1 MSLLWLTAFGF
12 RAVAASASVSTE
24 ARTSPLRSCAEVQGQ
39 PEPPLLFDVPHDG
52 NCLFSAVALS
62 VAIVDDAPAQTRARA
77 VRTAAARLRSAAMD
91 LLCPHGSPDPELSFG
106 GLPVP
111 LLIEPRGGE
120 SESGYCRRLRTAGEW
135 GSTAEL
141 LALTRVLKRPIRVC
155 TSFGTETY
163 GEAEAEAAEAEGTQ
177 PSPLCVHYDSGHYQ
191 AATERLRG
199 GSTEPSQGAA
209 ECEAAATTEEAV
221 EETAEEAAVA
231 AVRDALQAA

>member
-1 MSLLWLTAFGF
+1 MHAPAGFGGALQRTTLELSRDTRSWGGNHQRQKNPRSALVRLGGQRSTMSLLWLTAFGF

-106 GLPVP
+106 GLP
-111 LLIEPRGGE
+111 
-120 SESGYCRRLRTAGEW
+120 
-135 GSTAEL
+135 
-141 LALTRVLKRPIRVC
+141 
-155 TSFGTETY
+155 
-163 GEAEAEAAEAEGTQ
+163 
-177 PSPLCVHYDSGHYQ
+177 
-191 AATERLRG
+191 
-199 GSTEPSQGAA
+199 
-209 ECEAAATTEEAV
+209 
-221 EETAEEAAVA
+221 
-231 AVRDALQAA
+231 

>member
-77 VRTAAARLRSAAMD
+77 VRTAAARLRSSAMD

-106 GLPVP
+106 GSSRPGTAASQRTEDGAEEEEAKGEPVALP
-111 LLIEPRGGE
+111 GE
-120 SESGYCRRLRTAGEW
+120 DAEKGRLWLKVRTRQP
-135 GSTAEL
+135 TA
-141 LALTRVLKRPIRVC
+141 TF
-155 TSFGTETY
+155 T
-163 GEAEAEAAEAEGTQ
+163 
-177 PSPLCVHYDSGHYQ
+177 
-191 AATERLRG
+191 LRG
-199 GSTEPSQGAA
+199 LLPGTKY
-209 ECEAAATTEEAV
+209 CFV
-221 EETAEEAAVA
+221 
-231 AVRDALQAA
+231 VRAHNE